1 MSNQDDAALADD
13 MRSWRTASTPSLH
26 VVAQGAPTG
35 VPWVLS
41 HALGVDLSMWDVLA
55 TQLALQ
61 HPVLRYDHRGHGGS
75 AVPEGPYTMDAL
87 VDDASR
93 VVREWGQGPV
103 MFVGL
108 SMGGMVAQGLAI
120 RHPELVRGVVLANT
134 TARQP
139 QGAAAVWAERIAAV
153 RERGMAA
160 VVEGTLERWFTA
172 PFRAARPDVV
182 ERVRRKLLQ
191 CDAAGY
197 AASCAAVAQVDWQ
210 DELHRVRCP
219 VLVIAGAHDVGTTPE
234 MGRSIAE
241 RIAGAH
247 FVQLDG
253 AAHLSVV
260 ECPQAFA
267 DALTGWLATLP

>member
-1 MSNQDDAALADD
+1 MTNQQDAARAEEI
-13 MRSWRTASTPSLH
+13 RSWRTASTPSLH
-26 VVAQGAPTG
+26 VLAQGAPSG
-35 VPWVLS
+35 VPLVLS
-41 HALGVDLSMWDVLA
+41 HALGVDLSMWDALA
-55 TQLALQ
+55 PHLALQ

-75 AVPEGPYTMDAL
+75 AVPEGPYTMDTL
-87 VDDASR
+87 VDDAAR
-93 VVREWGQGPV
+93 VAREWGQGPV
-103 MFVGL
+103 VFVGL

-134 TARQP
+134 TARQA

-197 AASCAAVAQVDWQ
+197 AASCAAVAQVAWQ

-234 MGRSIAE
+234 MGRRIAQ
-241 RIAGAH
+241 RIAGAR

-260 ECPQAFA
+260 ECPLAFA
-267 DALTGWLATLP
+267 DALTGWLATLG

>member
-1 MSNQDDAALADD
+1 MTNQQDAARAEEI
-13 MRSWRTASTPSLH
+13 RSWRTASTPSLH
-26 VVAQGAPTG
+26 VLAQGAPSG
-35 VPWVLS
+35 VPLVLS
-41 HALGVDLSMWDVLA
+41 HALGVDLSMWDALA
-55 TQLALQ
+55 PHLALQ

-75 AVPEGPYTMDAL
+75 AVPEGAYTMDTL
-87 VDDASR
+87 VDDAAR

-103 MFVGL
+103 VFVGL

-134 TARQP
+134 TARQA

-160 VVEGTLERWFTA
+160 VVDGTLERWFTA

-234 MGRSIAE
+234 MGRRIAQ
-241 RIAGAH
+241 RIAGAR
-247 FVQLDG
+247 FVRLDG

-260 ECPQAFA
+260 ECPLAFA
-267 DALTGWLATLP
+267 DALTGWLATLA